1 MKILVS
7 KLLGDATVNIYN
19 KNGDLIHTEGFCG
32 KTNSNYVR
40 SIPVDAV
47 EYGYSTALFNKD
59 FEYKVVT

>member
-7 KLLGDATVNIYN
+7 KLLGDATVSIYN
-19 KNGDLIHTEGFCG
+19 KNGELIHTEGFFG

-47 EYGYSTALFNKD
+47 EYGHSTCLFNKQ